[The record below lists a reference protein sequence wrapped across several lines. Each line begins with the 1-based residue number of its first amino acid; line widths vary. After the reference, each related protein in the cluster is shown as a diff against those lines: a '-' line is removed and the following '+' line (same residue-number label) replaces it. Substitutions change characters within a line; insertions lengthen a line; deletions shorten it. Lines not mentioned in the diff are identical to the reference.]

1 MVKHM
6 KNFKILLTTLIIA
19 LCMNTSAKVF
29 CASTVPDIKLPDPN
43 ITGGTPIMDAYK
55 NRKTSDKFSK
65 IPLDIQL
72 LSDLLWAA
80 DGQNRPDGKR
90 TAPSALNAQVI
101 TIYVA
106 FPEGVYKYDAAS
118 HTLNAHSKED
128 IRPLVGKY
136 PLILLYVADLSKQ
149 SKYLASVDCGFIGQ
163 NVYLFSSANNL
174 NTAFLYGVNSIA
186 IDSKLELKLG
196 QEVIFAQVVG
206 YPPSFKN

>member
-1 MVKHM
+1 M
-6 KNFKILLTTLIIA
+6 KKLVLAIMLVFALMTANTTISKCEVVA
-19 LCMNTSAKVF
+19 
-29 CASTVPDIKLPDPN
+29 PDIKLPDAN
-43 ITGGTPIMDAYK
+43 MSGGTPIMDAFK

-65 IPLDIQL
+65 VPLNLQT

-101 TIYVA
+101 SIYVA
-106 FPEGVYKYDAAS
+106 FPEGVYKYEPSS
-118 HTLNAHSKED
+118 HTLNVFSKED
-128 IRPLVGKY
+128 LRPILGKY
-136 PLILLYVADLSKQ
+136 PMVLLYVADLSKQ

-163 NVYLFSSANNL
+163 NVYLFSAANNL

-186 IDSKLELKLG
+186 LDAKLGLKLG

-206 YPPSFKN
+206 YPPNVK

>member
-1 MVKHM
+1 M
-6 KNFKILLTTLIIA
+6 KKLKFLFLTMLITAGVLLGSTKA
-19 LCMNTSAKVF
+19 FCESA
-29 CASTVPDIKLPDPN
+29 APDIKLPDPN
-43 ITGGTPIMDAYK
+43 ISGGAPIMDAFK

-65 IPLDIQL
+65 VPLNLQA

-101 TIYVA
+101 SIYVA
-106 FPEGVYKYDAAS
+106 FPEGIYKYEPS
-118 HTLNAHSKED
+118 THSLTSFSKED
-128 IRPLVGKY
+128 VRPIVGKY
-136 PLILLYVADLSKQ
+136 PLILLYAADLSKQ

-163 NVYLFSSANNL
+163 NVYLFSAANNL

-186 IDSKLELKLG
+186 LNSKLELKLG

-206 YPPSFKN
+206 YPPNVK

>member
-1 MVKHM
+1 M
-6 KNFKILLTTLIIA
+6 KNFRFIFLSLLIA
-19 LCMNTSAKVF
+19 AGMVF
-29 CASTVPDIKLPDPN
+29 GCSKAFCESTVPDIKLPDPN
-43 ITGGTPIMDAYK
+43 ISGGTPIMDAYR

-65 IPLDIQL
+65 VPLNLQA

-101 TIYVA
+101 SIYVA
-106 FPEGVYKYDAAS
+106 FPEGIYKYEPS
-118 HTLNAHSKED
+118 THTLASFSKED
-128 IRPLVGKY
+128 VRPIVGKFPLV
-136 PLILLYVADLSKQ
+136 LLYVADLSKQ

-163 NVYLFSSANNL
+163 NVYLFSAANNL

-186 IDSKLELKLG
+186 LNTKLGLKLG

-206 YPPSFKN
+206 YPTSVK